1 MDPRCL
7 FCAGRLGR
15 NPLLATLPIGERI
28 AFDPARGRLW
38 VICPGCE
45 RWNLVPIEER
55 WEAVE
60 ACERLFRGTR
70 LRFST
75 AHVGL
80 GYLVAGLALVRIGPA
95 LKPELA
101 AWRYGRYLRRW
112 LPAAR
117 AGPWREAGRAVSD
130 LADWG
135 TGVLAARLGVRRN
148 YDLAMWL
155 RLKHRPN
162 RVIAVAAHDTGRP
175 LVIRARHLETTEL
188 IRPDPGQGWR
198 LAVAHDGGRATIG
211 GDPGLALA
219 GRILARLNGGGA
231 PEPVVRYAVTKLD
244 DAANPEGYFAR
255 VAAIAMR
262 YWWGRRPNEAPD
274 LTTADPEVTEAERVA
289 LQLTK
294 RSFWGRGGF
303 GSEPATPL
311 PRLPLV
317 DRLALEMAANED
329 AERRAMEG
337 ELARLEAAWREA
349 EELAAIS
356 DNLLFTPSAALPPAG
371 AWPIPS

>member
-1 MDPRCL
+1 VVE
-7 FCAGRLGR
+7 A
-15 NPLLATLPIGERI
+15 LPIGERI

-38 VICPGCE
+38 VICRWCD
-45 RWNLVPIEER
+45 RWNLVPIDER

-60 ACERLFRGTR
+60 TCERLFRATR

-75 AHVGL
+75 THIGL
-80 GYLVAGLALVRIGPA
+80 AYLPPSLALVRIGAA
-95 LKPELA
+95 LKPEIA

-112 LPAAR
+112 LPAVR
-117 AGPWREAGRAVSD
+117 TDPLREAGRAVAGV
-130 LADWG
+130 ADR
-135 TGVLAARLGVRRN
+135 GVAAVAARLGVRRN

-162 RVIAVAAHDTGRP
+162 RVVAVMAAGQRGSGAAGP
-175 LVIRARHLETTEL
+175 IIVRAKHLETTEL
-188 IRPDPGQGWR
+188 VRPDPGQGWR
-198 LAVAHDGGRATIG
+198 LVVAHDRGSAVIG
-211 GDPGLALA
+211 GDEGLALV

-231 PEPVVRYAVTKLD
+231 PEAVVRYAVNKLD
-244 DAANPEGYFAR
+244 DAANPDGYFAR

-262 YWWGRRPNEAPD
+262 YWWGRRPNDAPD
-274 LTTADPEVTEAERVA
+274 FSAADPEVTEAERVA

-303 GSEPATPL
+303 GSEPRTPL

-337 ELARLEAAWREA
+337 ELALLEAAWREA

-356 DNLLFTPSAALPPAG
+356 DSLLFSPPRLAAVRG
-371 AWPIPS
+371 ARPIPI